1 MNPQLAAL
9 RSRFASARDLSDRNE
24 KLQMPTG
31 IPRLDLPRGAITEV
45 VGMGRT
51 TVLCSTLAAATRR
64 QEVCAVVDTADTFDP
79 ASAVAA
85 GVDLRFLLWVRCAA
99 KKRCALQVV
108 DWLLQAGGFGVVA
121 LDVANLTSR
130 DVRNIPLH
138 TWFRFRRAVEHK
150 PTVLLVIAAEHC
162 TSSTA
167 ALQLE
172 ISQRSALWRAA
183 APSESGGGLRLDGAS
198 GEYSQGS
205 LFHGAALEAIP
216 RKPVSRRTTFE
227 AESCLLA

>member
-24 KLQMPTG
+24 QLRMATG
-31 IPRLDLPRGAITEV
+31 IPELDLPRGAISEV
-45 VGMGRT
+45 VGAAASGRT
-51 TVLCSTLAAATRR
+51 TLLCSTLAAATQR
-64 QEVCAVVDTADTFDP
+64 QEACAVVDTADTFDP
-79 ASAVAA
+79 ASAAAA

-121 LDVANLTSR
+121 LDLANLTEN

-150 PTVLLVIAAEHC
+150 PTVLLVISSVHC

-172 ISQRSALWRAA
+172 MSQRSALWRNAA
-183 APSESGGGLRLDGAS
+183 AQRECA
-198 GEYSQGS
+198 QGS

-216 RKPVSRRTTFE
+216 RKPVAQAWRPAASFE
-227 AESCLLA
+227 AETCLLA

>member
-1 MNPQLAAL
+1 MNSQLAAL
-9 RSRFASARDLSDRNE
+9 RSRFASARDLSDRIE
-24 KLQMPTG
+24 RLLQMPTG
-31 IPRLDLPRGAITEV
+31 IPELDFPRGAITEV
-45 VGMGRT
+45 VGAAASGRT
-51 TVLCSTLAAATRR
+51 TVLCSALAAATQR
-64 QEVCAVVDTADTFDP
+64 QEACAVVDTADTFDP
-79 ASAVAA
+79 ASAAAA

-108 DWLLQAGGFGVVA
+108 DWLLQAGGFGLVA

-150 PTVLLVIAAEHC
+150 PTVLLGIAAEHC
-162 TSSTA
+162 TRSTA

-172 ISQRSALWRAA
+172 MSQRSALWRTAA
-183 APSESGGGLRLDGAS
+183 ADGK
-198 GEYSQGS
+198 YSQGS

-216 RKPVSRRTTFE
+216 RKPVAQARRRTTFE

>member
-9 RSRFASARDLSDRNE
+9 RSRFTSARDLSDR
-24 KLQMPTG
+24 KQGLQMPTG
-31 IPRLDLPRGAITEV
+31 IPELELPRGAITEV
-45 VGMGRT
+45 VGAAATGRT
-51 TVLCSTLAAATRR
+51 TVLCSALAAATQR
-64 QEVCAVVDTADTFDP
+64 QEVCAIVDTADTFDP
-79 ASAVAA
+79 ASAAAA

-108 DWLLQAGGFGVVA
+108 DWLLQAGGFGLVA

-150 PTVLLVIAAEHC
+150 PTVLLVIASEHC

-167 ALQLE
+167 TLQLE
-172 ISQRSALWRAA
+172 MSQRSALWRAA
-183 APSESGGGLRLDGAS
+183 APS

-227 AESCLLA
+227 VESCLLA

>member
-9 RSRFASARDLSDRNE
+9 RSRFSSARDLSDR
-24 KLQMPTG
+24 KQGLQMPTG
-31 IPRLDLPRGAITEV
+31 IPGLDLPRGAITEI
-45 VGMGRT
+45 VGVAASGRT
-51 TVLCSTLAAATRR
+51 TVLCSTLAAATQR
-64 QEVCAVVDTADTFDP
+64 QEVCAIVDTADTFDP
-79 ASAVAA
+79 ASAAAA

-167 ALQLE
+167 TLQLE
-172 ISQRSALWRAA
+172 MSQRSALWRAA
-183 APSESGGGLRLDGAS
+183 VTG
-198 GEYSQGS
+198 GEYSHGS

-216 RKPVSRRTTFE
+216 RKPVSRYTTFE

>member
-1 MNPQLAAL
+1 
-9 RSRFASARDLSDRNE
+9 
-24 KLQMPTG
+24 
-31 IPRLDLPRGAITEV
+31 
-45 VGMGRT
+45 
-51 TVLCSTLAAATRR
+51 
-64 QEVCAVVDTADTFDP
+64 
-79 ASAVAA
+79 
-85 GVDLRFLLWVRCAA
+85 VDLRFLLWVRCAA

-108 DWLLQAGGFGVVA
+108 DWLLQAGGFGLVA

-150 PTVLLVIAAEHC
+150 PTVLLVIASEHC

-172 ISQRSALWRAA
+172 MSQRSALWRAA
-183 APSESGGGLRLDGAS
+183 ATTN
-198 GEYSQGS
+198 EYSHGS

-216 RKPVSRRTTFE
+216 RKPVSRKTTFE

>member
-1 MNPQLAAL
+1 MNPKLAAL
-9 RSRFASARDLSDRNE
+9 RSRFASARDLNDR
-24 KLQMPTG
+24 KQGLQMPTG
-31 IPRLDLPRGAITEV
+31 VPDLDLPRGAITEV
-45 VGMGRT
+45 VGAAASGRT
-51 TVLCSTLAAATRR
+51 TVLCSTLAAATQR
-64 QEVCAVVDTADTFDP
+64 QEVCAIVDTADTFDP
-79 ASAVAA
+79 ASAAAA

-108 DWLLQAGGFGVVA
+108 DWLLQAGGFGLVA
-121 LDVANLTSR
+121 LDVANLPSR

-150 PTVLLVIAAEHC
+150 PTALLVIASEHC

-172 ISQRSALWRAA
+172 MSQRSALWRAA
-183 APSESGGGLRLDGAS
+183 AQGS
-198 GEYSQGS
+198 EYSHGS
-205 LFHGAALEAIP
+205 LFHGAALQAIP